1 MNWNRI
7 TLPYVLIRVSL
18 QKIVINGMERENGVV
33 KMAGYLKRQYGA
45 KFPFYS

>member
-18 QKIVINGMERENGVV
+18 QKIVINGMERVV
-33 KMAGYLKRQYGA
+33 KMAGYLKRQYVA

>member
-18 QKIVINGMERENGVV
+18 QKIVINGMERGAV
-33 KMAGYLKRQYGA
+33 KMAGYLKRQYVA
-45 KFPFYS
+45 KFPCYS